1 MTANN
6 FLTIDD
12 IDANGKTAL
21 VRGDLNVPMDGGR
34 VSDATRLERLKPTV
48 DDLLAKGAR
57 VVLMSHFGRPKGK
70 RVADMSLE
78 PIVSALSEALGHP
91 VVFAEDCI
99 GDAAKAAIAS
109 ADAGTVVVLEN
120 LRFYPGEEAN
130 DEDFA
135 KDLAALGDL
144 YVNDAFS
151 AAHRAHAST
160 HAIAHHLPAIA
171 GRNMEAELKALNA
184 ALGDP
189 KRPVAAIVGGAK
201 VSTKLQVL
209 EHLVEKVDMLIIG
222 GGMAN
227 TFLAAQGV
235 SVGKSLC
242 EHDLADTARDI
253 LDRAAKASCD
263 IVLPVDA
270 RIAPSFAP
278 TPGAATVSIDA
289 VADDQMILDIGQA
302 SADDLIKRLSTCK
315 TLVWNGPMGAF
326 EITPFDEGTVA
337 VAQAAAKMTEK
348 GSLASIAGGG
358 DTVAALKHANALDSF
373 TYVSTAGGAFLEW
386 MEGRELP
393 GVAALSR
400 D

>member
-1 MTANN
+1 MTSSN

-12 IDANGKTAL
+12 IDANGKIAL
-21 VRGDLNVPMDGGR
+21 VRGDLNVPMDGNH

-48 DDLLAKGAR
+48 DDLLGKGIR

-70 RVADMSLE
+70 RVPGMSLE
-78 PIVSALSEALGHP
+78 PIVSALSAALGRP
-91 VVFAEDCI
+91 VVFADDCI
-99 GDAAKAAIAS
+99 GDAPKKLIQSAS
-109 ADAGTVVVLEN
+109 PDAVIVLEN
-120 LRFYPGEEAN
+120 LRYHSGEEAN
-130 DEDFA
+130 DDGFA
-135 KDLAALGDL
+135 KKLAELGDL

-160 HAIAHHLPAIA
+160 HAITQHMPAVA

-189 KRPVAAIVGGAK
+189 ERPVAAIVGGAK

-209 EHLVEKVDMLIIG
+209 QHLVEKVDMLIIG

-253 LDRAAKASCD
+253 LERATAASCE

-270 RIAPSFAP
+270 RIAPVF
-278 TPGAATVSIDA
+278 AATPNAETVLIDA

-302 SADDLIKRLSTCK
+302 SADDLTMRLASCK

-326 EITPFDEGTVA
+326 EISPFDEGTVA
-337 VAQAAAKMTEK
+337 VAQAAAKLTTQ
-348 GSLASIAGGG
+348 GTLASIAGGG
-358 DTVAALKHANALDSF
+358 DTVAALKHANALDAF